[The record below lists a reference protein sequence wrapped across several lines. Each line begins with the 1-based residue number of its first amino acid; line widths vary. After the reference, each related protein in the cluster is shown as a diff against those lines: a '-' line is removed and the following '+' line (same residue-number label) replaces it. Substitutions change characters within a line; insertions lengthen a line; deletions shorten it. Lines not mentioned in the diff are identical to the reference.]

1 MRSSSAQNSDSIE
14 KQGHACA
21 NADMALNDK
30 KTGSLRSVVM
40 AGVERIELPSTV
52 LETVVLPLYYTP
64 LFQCINNSTIKSGFV
79 NKKIEEFHENGKR
92 SLSKPGKR
100 CYDYDVNQLKE

>member
-21 NADMALNDK
+21 NADMALNDI

-64 LFQCINNSTIKSGFV
+64 LFQRINNSTIKSGFV
-79 NKKIEEFHENGKR
+79 NKKIEEFHENAEVK
-92 SLSKPGKR
+92 K
-100 CYDYDVNQLKE
+100 

>member
-21 NADMALNDK
+21 NADMALNDI
-30 KTGSLRSVVM
+30 KTGLLRSVVM

-64 LFQCINNSTIKSGFV
+64 LFQRINNSTIKSGFV